1 MTAPNPSRI
10 APAEFKRAIVALDRE
25 LVRRDGFYKFV
36 ELAWQHVSS
45 NSNQPFVPARHIE
58 EMCKHA
64 EHMTPGSRAC
74 PHPPRELFE
83 RGPVGD
89 KAHAAACNAVMPTFQ
104 NLVCNI
110 PPGYTKSMVWGI
122 LWLAWIWTFRPEYRQ
137 MYVSYDHGMSM
148 LNARLCRDLVR
159 SQWYRERWGDI
170 LHPTNARK
178 EGEFWTKAGGL
189 RFSTSIGGKGTGR
202 HFHGTVVDD
211 PIKPLRVE
219 TVNEDIGAQV
229 KNANSWMQTVLP
241 SRTINART
249 YTKVIVM
256 QRIHEEDPAGKAI
269 EEKLPDGT
277 RSYQL
282 LCLPARF
289 DPEEIC
295 KTLVGGDWRSQR
307 DEMLEPVRYP
317 RDVEDKR
324 AAGMG
329 GWDGPVASAQLNQK
343 PAPPGGLIFKKES
356 FGVFSEAQLPC
367 HRTFLTLSIDANF
380 KEGEVSS
387 DCGITITGSSLE
399 AGARLY
405 VYHAQSENMGFI
417 ALLNLI
423 EQLLKS
429 YPGIAAILIED
440 KANGPA
446 LIEMLRQKHYNVIA
460 VDPKTSKSARA
471 HAANVLYQGRSVYH
485 NSAMTDLVW
494 FEKVLSTYPRGKKK
508 DVVDALS
515 QQLLYLA
522 QGDDAARDAALA
534 QLTRGGTAGLV
545 GALGGFDRHFTL
557 R

>member
-1 MTAPNPSRI
+1 MCALPRATLLPAPVVEGRRMTTPVS
-10 APAEFKRAIVALDRE
+10 PAEFKRAMIALDRE
-25 LVRRDGFYKFV
+25 LVRREGFYKFV
-36 ELAWQHVSS
+36 ELAWEHVST
-45 NSNQPFVPARHIE
+45 NANQPFVPARHIQ
-58 EMCKHA
+58 EMCLHA
-64 EHMTPGSRAC
+64 EHMTPGSKYVERTAV
-74 PHPPRELFE
+74 PPIR
-83 RGPVGD
+83 
-89 KAHAAACNAVMPTFQ
+89 
-104 NLVCNI
+104 NLVVNI
-110 PPGYTKSMVWGI
+110 PPGYTKSMVWAI

-170 LHPTNARK
+170 LHPVNSRK
-178 EGEFWTKAGGL
+178 EGEFWTRAGGL

-211 PIKPLRVE
+211 PIKPLSVE

-229 KNANSWMQTVLP
+229 RNANSWMKTVLP
-241 SRTINART
+241 SRTIDART

-269 EEKLPDGT
+269 EERMPDGT
-277 RSYQL
+277 PSYEVL
-282 LCLPARF
+282 RLPARF
-289 DPEEIC
+289 VADEPCETSI
-295 KTLVGGDWRSQR
+295 GGDWRTEQ
-307 DEMLEPVRYP
+307 DEMLEPKRYP
-317 RDVEDKR
+317 RDVEDGR

-329 GWDGPVASAQLNQK
+329 GWDGPVASAQLQQS
-343 PAPPGGLIFKKES
+343 PAPPGGLIFKKET
-356 FGVFSEAQLPC
+356 FGQFAESALPS
-367 HRTFLTLSIDANF
+367 HRTFLTISVDANF

-387 DCGITITGSSLE
+387 DCGITVAGSSLE
-399 AGARLY
+399 SGARLY
-405 VYHAQSENMGFI
+405 VYEALSENMGFI
-417 ALLNLI
+417 ALLNTV
-423 EQLLKS
+423 ERLLKK
-429 YPGIAAILIED
+429 YPSTAALLIED

-460 VDPKTSKSARA
+460 VDPKTSKVARA

-485 NSAMTDLVW
+485 NQEMIELTW

-522 QGDDAARDAALA
+522 QGDDAAREAALA
-534 QLTRGGTAGLV
+534 LLVKQSGGAGGLSL
-545 GALGGFDRHFTL
+545 GSMGSLGGFERHFVI